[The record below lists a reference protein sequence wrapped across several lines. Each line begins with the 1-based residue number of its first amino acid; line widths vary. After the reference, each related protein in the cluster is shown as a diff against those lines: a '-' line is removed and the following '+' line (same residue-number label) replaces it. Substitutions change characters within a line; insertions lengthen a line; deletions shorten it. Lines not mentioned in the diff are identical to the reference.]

1 MNKNE
6 EIEEEEKE
14 IDEDVLNVLTLIYME
29 LTMGERVQPNWNSSF
44 PHSNT
49 NTKKEVSTTLF
60 F

>member
-29 LTMGERVQPNWNSSF
+29 LTMGDNQV
-44 PHSNT
+44 H
-49 NTKKEVSTTLF
+49 
-60 F
+60 